1 MNMLSNSELKR
12 RSFMRS
18 ILHWVSATALSLTA
32 FSAHALNVPGPVVD
46 MAWLGNNLSQVQVVE
61 VRSDMGSLK
70 RQPELAVDKKSGKKV
85 VVDVGGRIADARVL
99 DMKAMRTTRKI
110 GELSVQY
117 MLPERGD
124 FEKAIQAAGIDSGKP
139 IVLVP
144 MGLAMEDID
153 DALRVYW
160 QFKVYGEANVAV
172 LDGGQ
177 AAWLLEGRT
186 TTQDPVVARAGNWKA
201 GREQMQFL
209 ADSADVAHA
218 SQSGGQLVD
227 ARPAGQFYGLNKR
240 DYVYS
245 YGHVANARLISPDVL
260 TRNSQGVA
268 YFYSAKTYASLFA
281 AAGVDPSKPAVT
293 YCNSGHLASGP
304 WFILSEIVGNPQTR
318 LYDGSM
324 HQWTLEKRP
333 TVAVTLN

>member
-1 MNMLSNSELKR
+1 MTSISRFLVATVVALFALCAQAVEL
-12 RSFMRS
+12 
-18 ILHWVSATALSLTA
+18 
-32 FSAHALNVPGPVVD
+32 PGPVVS
-46 MAWLGNNLSQVQVVE
+46 MEWLGKNLSQVQVVE

-70 RQPELAVDKKSGKKV
+70 RQPELTVDKKTGKKV
-85 VVDVGGRIADARVL
+85 VVDVGGRIPEARVI
-99 DMKAMRTTRKI
+99 DMKTMRTSRKV
-110 GELSVQY
+110 GELTVQY
-117 MLPERGD
+117 MLPERAD
-124 FEKAIQAAGIDSGKP
+124 FEKAVQAAGIDAGQP

-144 MGLAMEDID
+144 MGQAMEDID

-160 QFKVYGEANVAV
+160 QFKVYGENQVAV

-177 AAWLLEGRT
+177 AAWLLDGRE
-186 TTQDPVVARAGNWKA
+186 TTQAAVTARVGNWKA
-201 GREQMQFL
+201 GQEQLQSF
-209 ADSADVAHA
+209 ADSPDVMNA

-227 ARPAGQFYGLNKR
+227 ARPAAQFYGLVKR
-240 DYVYS
+240 DYVYNF
-245 YGHVANARLISPDVL
+245 GHVANAKLVSPDVL

-268 YFYSAKTYASLFA
+268 YFYPAKTYASLFT
-281 AAGVDPSKPAVT
+281 AAGVDPSKPAIT

-304 WFILSEIVGNPQTR
+304 WFILSEIVGNKQTR

>member
-1 MNMLSNSELKR
+1 MKTIWRNAMTR
-12 RSFMRS
+12 AA
-18 ILHWVSATALSLTA
+18 VATAWALSSMWA
-32 FSAHALNVPGPVVD
+32 QALDVPAAVVNMD
-46 MAWLGNNLSQVQVVE
+46 WLGKNLSEVQVVE
-61 VRSDMGSLK
+61 VRTDMGSLK

-85 VVDVGGRIADARVL
+85 VVDVGGRIEQARVI
-99 DMKAMRTTRKI
+99 DMKAMRTTRKM

-117 MLPERGD
+117 MLPERAD
-124 FEKAIQAAGIDSGKP
+124 FEKAIQAAGIDAGKP

-144 MGLAMEDID
+144 MGQAIEDID

-177 AAWLLEGRT
+177 AAWLLDGRD
-186 TTQDPVVARAGNWKA
+186 TTQTPVVARVGNWKA
-201 GREQMQFL
+201 GGEHMQSF
-209 ADSADVAHA
+209 ADSGDVANA
-218 SQSGGQLVD
+218 SQTGGQLVD
-227 ARPAGQFYGLNKR
+227 ARPAAQFYGLVKR

-245 YGHVANARLISPDVL
+245 FGHVANARLVSPDML

-268 YFYSAKTYASLFA
+268 YFYPAKTYASLFA
-281 AAGVDPSKPAVT
+281 AAGVDPAKPAIT

-304 WFILSEIVGNPQTR
+304 WFILSEIVGNKQTR

>member
-1 MNMLSNSELKR
+1 MKTTWLHAVR
-12 RSFMRS
+12 RAPFIR
-18 ILHWVSATALSLTA
+18 WVATAVLSLSG
-32 FSAHALNVPGPVVD
+32 FGAHALNVPAPVVN
-46 MAWLGNNLSQVQVVE
+46 MAWLGDNLSQVQVVE

-85 VVDVGGRIADARVL
+85 VVDVGGRIAESRVL
-99 DMKAMRTTRKI
+99 DMKTMRTTRKI

-117 MLPERGD
+117 MLPERAD
-124 FEKAIQAAGIDSGKP
+124 FEKAVQAAGIDAGKP

-144 MGLAMEDID
+144 MGLAIEDID

-160 QFKVYGEANVAV
+160 QFKVFGEGNVAV

-177 AAWLLEGRT
+177 AAWLLEGRET
-186 TTQDPVVARAGNWKA
+186 IQAPVTARVGNWKA
-201 GREQMQFL
+201 GTEQMQYF
-209 ADSADVAHA
+209 ADSADVATA
-218 SQSGGQLVD
+218 SQSGGQVVD
-227 ARPAGQFYGLNKR
+227 ARAAAQYYGLSKR

-245 YGHVANARLISPDVL
+245 FGHVANARLVSPDVL
-260 TRNSQGVA
+260 TRTSQGVA

-281 AAGVDPSKPAVT
+281 AAGVDPAKPVIT

-304 WFILSEIVGNPQTR
+304 WFILSEIVGNKQTR